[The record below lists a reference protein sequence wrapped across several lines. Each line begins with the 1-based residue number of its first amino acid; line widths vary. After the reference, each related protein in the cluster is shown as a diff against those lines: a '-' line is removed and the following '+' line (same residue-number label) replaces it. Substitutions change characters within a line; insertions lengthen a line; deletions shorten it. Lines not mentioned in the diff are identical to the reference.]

1 MTYLHQGNPT
11 PEFKSICYWIFA
23 GILSPTKWDGINDK
37 LKNLTNVN
45 IYSAVMPKF
54 IFDKNS
60 DHRIFF
66 LNCRNQAAPEKWIAR
81 KWCSKLRNKILS
93 NNWITIMSNEDIKCA
108 QKKKKTLWSRDKLQ
122 LSHMADV
129 LSNDRS

>member
-45 IYSAVMPKF
+45 IYSAIMPKF
-54 IFDKNS
+54 IFEKNS

-66 LNCRNQAAPEKWIAR
+66 ELQEPSCPR
-81 KWCSKLRNKILS
+81 KV
-93 NNWITIMSNEDIKCA
+93 KC
-108 QKKKKTLWSRDKLQ
+108 KKVMLKTKEQ
-122 LSHMADV
+122 NIV
-129 LSNDRS
+129 K

>member
-66 LNCRNQAAPEKWIAR
+66 FELQEPSCPR
-81 KWCSKLRNKILS
+81 KVKR
-93 NNWITIMSNEDIKCA
+93 
-108 QKKKKTLWSRDKLQ
+108 KKVMRKTKEQ
-122 LSHMADV
+122 NIV
-129 LSNDRS
+129 K